1 MSKIVSLTNQKGGV
15 GKTTTSVNLAV
26 SFAVSEVK
34 TLLID
39 LDPQSNATT
48 GLEAL
53 IENPQGTIYDSIV
66 GKEKITNV
74 ISSTRLDCLDIV
86 TSTNDLVGAEVE
98 LVNLMARERQ
108 LEKALKSVQ
117 KKYDYILI
125 DCPPSLGLLTLNALT
140 CSNSIIIP
148 IQCEYYALEG
158 LGQLLNTFRLV
169 QKNLNSKLEIEGVLL
184 TMFDSR
190 LNLSSQ
196 VADEVRSFFKDKI
209 FETVIH
215 RNVRL
220 SEAPSFGK
228 PALLYDANSTGAQNY
243 LSLVEER
250 FYIMATKRLG
260 KGLEALIRSDN
271 SSNEEKVKH
280 AGITK
285 FCYQRLRQIR
295 INPEK
300 SLIKNPL
307 RI

>member
-48 GLEAL
+48 GLEQL
-53 IENPQGTIYDSIV
+53 TDEPKGTIYDAMIRGSKVKDI
-66 GKEKITNV
+66 ITN
-74 ISSTRLDCLDIV
+74 TELEFLDMI

-98 LVNLMARERQ
+98 LVNIMAREHQ
-108 LEKALKSVQ
+108 LEKALKPIRE
-117 KKYDYILI
+117 KYDYILI

-140 CSNSIIIP
+140 CSNSVIIP

-158 LGQLLNTFRLV
+158 LGQLLNTVRLV
-169 QKNLNSKLEIEGVLL
+169 QKNLNQKLEIEGVLL
-184 TMFDSR
+184 TMYDSR
-190 LNLSSQ
+190 LNLSKQ
-196 VADEVRSFFKDKI
+196 VADEVKGFFKDKI
-209 FETVIH
+209 FETIIH

-243 LSLVEER
+243 ISLVEE
-250 FYIMATKRLG
+250 ILK
-260 KGLEALIRSDN
+260 
-271 SSNEEKVKH
+271 
-280 AGITK
+280 
-285 FCYQRLRQIR
+285 
-295 INPEK
+295 
-300 SLIKNPL
+300 
-307 RI
+307 

>member
-53 IENPQGTIYDSIV
+53 IEERRGSVYDLIV
-66 GKEKITNV
+66 GDVKASDV
-74 ISSTRLDCLDIV
+74 ISSTRLECLDIIS
-86 TSTNDLVGAEVE
+86 STNDLVGAEVE

-108 LEKALKSVQ
+108 LEKKLKSLT

-169 QKNLNSKLEIEGVLL
+169 QKNLNPKLEIEGVLL
-184 TMFDSR
+184 TMYDSR

-196 VADEVRSFFKDKI
+196 VADEVKGFFKDKI

-243 LSLVEER
+243 LSLVEE
-250 FYIMATKRLG
+250 ILQHG
-260 KGLEALIRSDN
+260 N
-271 SSNEEKVKH
+271 
-280 AGITK
+280 
-285 FCYQRLRQIR
+285 
-295 INPEK
+295 
-300 SLIKNPL
+300 
-307 RI
+307 

>member
-53 IENPQGTIYDSIV
+53 IENTQGTIYDSIV

-74 ISSTRLDCLDIV
+74 ITSTRLDCLDIV

-243 LSLVEER
+243 LSLVEE
-250 FYIMATKRLG
+250 ILHNG
-260 KGLEALIRSDN
+260 N
-271 SSNEEKVKH
+271 
-280 AGITK
+280 
-285 FCYQRLRQIR
+285 
-295 INPEK
+295 
-300 SLIKNPL
+300 
-307 RI
+307 

>member
-53 IENPQGTIYDSIV
+53 VEERRGSVYDLIV
-66 GKEKITNV
+66 GDVKASDV
-74 ISSTRLDCLDIV
+74 ISSTRLECLDIIS
-86 TSTNDLVGAEVE
+86 STNDLVGAEVE

-108 LEKALKSVQ
+108 LEKKLKSLT

-184 TMFDSR
+184 TMYDSR

-196 VADEVRSFFKDKI
+196 VADEVKGFFKDKI

-243 LSLVEER
+243 LSLVEE
-250 FYIMATKRLG
+250 ILQHG
-260 KGLEALIRSDN
+260 N
-271 SSNEEKVKH
+271 
-280 AGITK
+280 
-285 FCYQRLRQIR
+285 
-295 INPEK
+295 
-300 SLIKNPL
+300 
-307 RI
+307 

>member
-48 GLEAL
+48 GLEQL
-53 IENPQGTIYDSIV
+53 TDEPKGTIYDAIIRGSKVKDI
-66 GKEKITNV
+66 ITN
-74 ISSTRLDCLDIV
+74 TELEFLDMI

-98 LVNLMARERQ
+98 LVNIMAREHQ
-108 LEKALKSVQ
+108 LEKALKPII

-140 CSNSIIIP
+140 CSNSVIIP

-158 LGQLLNTFRLV
+158 LGQLLNTVRLV
-169 QKNLNSKLEIEGVLL
+169 QKNLNRKLEIEGVLL
-184 TMFDSR
+184 TMYDSR
-190 LNLSSQ
+190 LNLSKQ
-196 VADEVRSFFKDKI
+196 VADEVKGFFKDKI
-209 FETVIH
+209 FETIIH

-243 LSLVEER
+243 ISLVEE
-250 FYIMATKRLG
+250 ILK
-260 KGLEALIRSDN
+260 
-271 SSNEEKVKH
+271 
-280 AGITK
+280 
-285 FCYQRLRQIR
+285 
-295 INPEK
+295 
-300 SLIKNPL
+300 
-307 RI
+307 

>member
-48 GLEAL
+48 GLEQL
-53 IENPQGTIYDSIV
+53 TDEPKGTIYDAMIRGSKVKDI
-66 GKEKITNV
+66 ITN
-74 ISSTRLDCLDIV
+74 TELEFLDMI

-98 LVNLMARERQ
+98 LVNIMERERQ
-108 LEKALKSVQ
+108 LEKALKPIR

-140 CSNSIIIP
+140 CSNSVIIP

-158 LGQLLNTFRLV
+158 LGQLLNTVRLV
-169 QKNLNSKLEIEGVLL
+169 QKNLNRKLEIEGVLL
-184 TMFDSR
+184 TMYDSR
-190 LNLSSQ
+190 LNLSKQ
-196 VADEVRSFFKDKI
+196 VADEVKGFFKDKI
-209 FETVIH
+209 FETIIH

-243 LSLVEER
+243 ISLVEE
-250 FYIMATKRLG
+250 ILK
-260 KGLEALIRSDN
+260 
-271 SSNEEKVKH
+271 
-280 AGITK
+280 
-285 FCYQRLRQIR
+285 
-295 INPEK
+295 
-300 SLIKNPL
+300 
-307 RI
+307 